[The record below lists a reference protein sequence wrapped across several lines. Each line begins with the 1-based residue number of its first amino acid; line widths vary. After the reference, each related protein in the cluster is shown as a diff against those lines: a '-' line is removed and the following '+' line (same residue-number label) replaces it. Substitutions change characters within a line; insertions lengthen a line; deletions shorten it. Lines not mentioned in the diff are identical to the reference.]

1 MQIDQSKCKS
11 INQNANRSIIIL
23 LFYYYTTVKY
33 NIGTKNLIFYCFL
46 TKIMNS
52 FSISMIFSGIC
63 TKFRDL
69 SFPRGRNAVGAT

>member
-1 MQIDQSKCKS
+1 MQIDQSKYKS

-33 NIGTKNLIFYCFL
+33 NIGTKILIFYCFL

-52 FSISMIFSGIC
+52 FSISTIFSAIG
-63 TKFRDL
+63 TKNWDE
-69 SFPRGRNAVGAT
+69 SFPRARIAVGAT